1 MGIPR
6 TRRLYNFGPFSLDAT
21 QRQLFKDNQ
30 VVALSPKVVDTL
42 LLLVENSGLIV
53 TKDEIAAKVWPDT
66 FVADS
71 SISQNISLLRK
82 ALGEED
88 NVQFIETV
96 PKRGY
101 RFVAPVTFLN
111 ENAATVN
118 ETAFPETSS
127 SQQVVRVG
135 DLRRDEAVAS
145 HPQAITFVRFLI
157 PQGRGARLALI
168 GLLLISVAAIAV
180 VAGLQKRKQRI
191 AATHLPVKSIAIL
204 PFKTIGVGDNKD
216 ALGLGMADAII
227 YRLSKLRQPVVLPTA
242 TVYRYN
248 DNGRD
253 SSAIGR
259 DLSVDAVLEGTIQR
273 SGDTLRVTAQLIRVS
288 DQRTIWSSKFDE
300 RYNSIFEAQDEIS
313 FRVAESLV
321 PELSSGDMER
331 LTKRVS
337 QNPQAYDSYM
347 MGLFLVSKG
356 QESVIRSIPY
366 FQQAVE
372 RDLNFG
378 LAYASLADAYYY
390 NAATKCYL
398 AKQAN
403 FEVTSP
409 KESIEKAKQYVKKAL
424 EIDQNIAKAHLV
436 TAGIKTLE
444 SDYSGARI
452 EFQRALELD
461 PNSAEAHSRY
471 GSFLFYVGEV
481 NAAFE
486 EKQKGQALDP
496 ISLPGN
502 VSAATAAIY
511 ARQYDEAIKYASRAL
526 EIEPTNAMH
535 RHPLGDAY
543 LFKNDYDKAID
554 QFERIV
560 KSNAPKYCIGVAKLK
575 LAVAY
580 AKTGRKSEADQLVRE
595 SVQFREMNP
604 EVLAFAYAALGNN
617 EQALELL
624 QRIRL
629 THYAA
634 AQLQFDPYLDPL
646 RSDPR
651 FVEILQKP
659 ILGDLI

>member
-21 QRQLFKDNQ
+21 QRQLFKDNE

-42 LLLVENSGLIV
+42 LLLVENGGLIV

-71 SISQNISLLRK
+71 SISQNISLLRR

-88 NVQFIETV
+88 DVQFIETV

-101 RFVAPVTFLN
+101 RFVASVTFLN
-111 ENAATVN
+111 ENGVTIT
-118 ETAFPETSS
+118 EDAFLETSS
-127 SQQVVRVG
+127 SLEVVRG
-135 DLRRDEAVAS
+135 DDVVAS
-145 HPQAITFVRFLI
+145 HPQAITFFRFLI
-157 PQGRGARLALI
+157 PHSRGARLTLV
-168 GLLLISVAAIAV
+168 GLFLISLAAIAV
-180 VAGLQKRKQRI
+180 VAGLKRREQRV
-191 AATHLPVKSIAIL
+191 ASAEATVKSIAVL
-204 PFKTIGVGDNKD
+204 PFKTIGVGDNRD

-248 DNGRD
+248 DSERD
-253 SSAIGR
+253 TFAIGR

-288 DQRTIWSSKFDE
+288 DQRTLWSSKFDE
-300 RYNSIFEAQDEIS
+300 HYNSIFEAQDEIS

-321 PELSSGDMER
+321 PELTSGDKER

-347 MGLFLVSKG
+347 MGLFLVSKS
-356 QESVIRSIPY
+356 QESVIKSIPY
-366 FQQAVE
+366 FQQAIE
-372 RDLNFG
+372 RDPNFG

-390 NAATKCYL
+390 NALTKCYL
-398 AKQAN
+398 AKKIN

-409 KESIEKAKQYVKKAL
+409 KESLDKANQNVTKAL

-436 TAGIKTLE
+436 RAGIKTLE
-444 SDYSGARI
+444 KNYSGAQT
-452 EFQRALELD
+452 EYQQALELD
-461 PNSAEAHSRY
+461 PNSAEAHTRY
-471 GSFLFYVGEV
+471 GSFLLYVGDAR
-481 NAAFE
+481 AAFE
-486 EKQKGQALDP
+486 EKQKGQMLDP
-496 ISLPGN
+496 ISLVGN
-502 VSAATAAIY
+502 IAAANAAIY

-526 EIEPTNAMH
+526 EIEPTNATN

-543 LFKNDYDKAID
+543 LFKNDYGKAID
-554 QFERIV
+554 QFESIV

-580 AKTGRKSEADQLVRE
+580 ARAGRKSEADELVRQ
-595 SVQFREMNP
+595 SGQFRELNP
-604 EVLAFAYAALGNN
+604 EVLAFAYAALGDK
-617 EQALELL
+617 EQALDLL
-624 QRIRL
+624 QRIPL
-629 THYAA
+629 TRYAA
-634 AQLQFDPYLDPL
+634 AQLKFDPYLDPL

>member
-1 MGIPR
+1 MGSPR
-6 TRRLYNFGPFSLDAT
+6 TRRLYNFDRFSLDAT
-21 QRQLFKDNQ
+21 QRQLFKGNQ

-53 TKDEIAAKVWPDT
+53 SKDEIAAKVWPDT

-82 ALGEED
+82 ALGEEGD
-88 NVQFIETV
+88 VQFIETV

-111 ENAATVN
+111 ENGAIVN
-118 ETAFPETSS
+118 ETTLPEMSS
-127 SQQVVRVG
+127 SEEVLRVEQPV
-135 DLRRDEAVAS
+135 DSR
-145 HPQAITFVRFLI
+145 PQAISLFRLLI
-157 PQGRGARLALI
+157 PQNRATRLTLI

-180 VAGLQKRKQRI
+180 IGGLKRREQRI
-191 AATHLPVKSIAIL
+191 AATRSPVKSIAVL
-204 PFKTIGVGDNKD
+204 PFKTIGVGDNRD

-248 DNGRD
+248 DNARD
-253 SSAIGR
+253 TFAIGR
-259 DLSVDAVLEGTIQR
+259 DLSVDAVLEGTVQR

-288 DQRTIWSSKFDE
+288 DQRTLWSTKFDE
-300 RYNSIFEAQDEIS
+300 RYNSLFEAQDEIS
-313 FRVAESLV
+313 FRLAESLV
-321 PELSSGDMER
+321 PELSSADKER
-331 LTKRVS
+331 LTKRIS

-372 RDLNFG
+372 QDPAFA

-398 AKQAN
+398 AKKAS

-409 KESIEKAKQYVKKAL
+409 KESIEKAKQNVMKAL
-424 EIDQNIAKAHLV
+424 EIDQNIAQAHLV

-444 SDYSGARI
+444 KDYSGAKI
-452 EFQRALELD
+452 EFQRTLELD
-461 PNSAEAHSRY
+461 PNSAEAHTRY

-496 ISLPGN
+496 ISLTGN
-502 VSAATAAIY
+502 TSAATAAVY
-511 ARQYDEAIKYASRAL
+511 ARRYDEAIKYASRAL
-526 EIEPTNAMH
+526 EIEPANAMH

-543 LFKNDYDKAID
+543 LFKNDYVKAID

-595 SVQFREMNP
+595 SVQFRETNP
-604 EVLAFAYAALGNN
+604 EVLAFAYAALGNK

-624 QRIRL
+624 QKIPL

-634 AQLQFDPYLDPL
+634 AQLKFDPYLDPL